1 MKKKSDILQKED
13 QSFWY
18 TVDLPHPVPFN
29 LFDPFG
35 LSKRASDEKKA
46 HGLEIEINNS
56 RIVMLGIF
64 GFLVEST
71 LPGSVPTLSEI
82 VQPYAEEVM
91 SPFTHNMLAPVTF

>member
-1 MKKKSDILQKED
+1 LKNKSDILQKED
-13 QSFWY
+13 RSFWY